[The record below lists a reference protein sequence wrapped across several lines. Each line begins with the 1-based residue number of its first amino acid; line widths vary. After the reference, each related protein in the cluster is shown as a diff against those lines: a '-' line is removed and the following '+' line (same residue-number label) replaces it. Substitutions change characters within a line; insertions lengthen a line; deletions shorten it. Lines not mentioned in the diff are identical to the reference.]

1 MADLLSPK
9 NADDVLSAV
18 REALAAEAPLE
29 VIGTGTKRGWGRPV
43 KSNRVL
49 DLSGL
54 SGIVLYEPDEL
65 VLSAKAG
72 TPIAEI
78 EEMLAKNNQMLAF
91 EPMDM
96 SSIFS
101 PSPWGEGAGASV
113 RVLLGAS
120 PNRN

>member
-1 MADLLSPK
+1 MADLLSPR
-9 NADDVLSAV
+9 NAGDVLTAV

-29 VIGTGTKRGWGRPV
+29 IIGTGTKRGWGRPV

-72 TPIAEI
+72 TPMAE
-78 EEMLAKNNQMLAF
+78 AA
-91 EPMDM
+91 
-96 SSIFS
+96 
-101 PSPWGEGAGASV
+101 EGAVCA
-113 RVLLGAS
+113 VLVLHRDVNATLGPADVDA
-120 PNRN
+120 P